1 MRLFSPCFFAGWF
14 YPGTLFRIK
23 TTEKL
28 LFLTFDDGPDPG
40 STLQVLN
47 ILVKYKINAT
57 FFCNGRAAKEY
68 PDLINKIKSGGNL
81 IGNHG
86 YNHLDGWKTSK
97 NRYVADVENAAI
109 HTSSVLFRPPYG
121 HLRINQYRELRKRY
135 KIIFWD
141 LMPYD
146 YDESFGSVNS
156 LKILFGKLREG
167 SVIALHDKKGSS
179 VLDFLDEFI
188 NTSLKRGYRFSLP
201 NQFSATA

>member
-1 MRLFSPCFFAGWF
+1 MRLFRPCFFAVWI
-14 YPGTLFRIK
+14 YPDALFRIK
-23 TTEKL
+23 TTQKH

-40 STLQVLN
+40 STLQ
-47 ILVKYKINAT
+47 ILEILRKHNINAT

-68 PDLINKIKSGGNL
+68 PDLINRIKSQGHL

-86 YNHLDGWKTSK
+86 YNHFDGWKTSK

-109 HTSSVLFRPPYG
+109 HTSSVLFRPPFG
-121 HLRINQYRELRKRY
+121 HLRINQFRELRTKY

-156 LKILFGKLREG
+156 LGILFRKLRKG
-167 SVIALHDKKGSS
+167 SVIALHDKPGTSA
-179 VLDFLDEFI
+179 LDFLDEFI
-188 NTSLKRGYRFSLP
+188 KTSEKNGYQFSLP
-201 NQFSATA
+201 YQ